1 MEKEYL
7 IRQAP
12 AKALLAFST
21 PMIIGNL
28 FQQLYTMTDSVIVG
42 QAVGES
48 ALAAV
53 GASYALTNVFISIA
67 IGGGVGASVLTSQAF
82 GRRDYHRMKRFIS
95 TALFTFLAVSLLLGG
110 FGLAFSGQIMAWL
123 RTPASILDD
132 AAVYLNIYFLGL
144 PFLFMYN
151 VLSAMFNALGRSKV
165 PLYLLIFSSVLNVG
179 LDLYLVLTLKMGVAG
194 VAWATLIAQ
203 GVSAVAAF
211 LLFARELRAYD
222 APSAVCFDVRELKN
236 MARVALPSVFQQS
249 TVSIGMMLVQS
260 VVNSFGAET
269 LAGYSAAMRI
279 ESICTVP
286 MAAVGNA
293 MSSYTAQNIGA
304 NKPERIKQG
313 FRSVLIF
320 SLATALVFFL
330 LFFLLNQ
337 PLLSLFMNE
346 DGSQL
351 AMDTGVN
358 FLRIAAPF
366 YFIVCLKLLCDGV
379 LRGSESMGCFMAA
392 TFTDLILRVV
402 LAAILSNAMNDVTGI
417 WYSWPGAWAVATVMS
432 VIFYKSG
439 IWAKKLRTLTPEA
452 EKEEIAEEELVDEI
466 LEEHVDMTPDK

>member
-1 MEKEYL
+1 
-7 IRQAP
+7 
-12 AKALLAFST
+12 
-21 PMIIGNL
+21 MIIGNL
-28 FQQLYTMTDSVIVG
+28 FQQLYTMTDSAIVG

-110 FGLAFSGQIMAWL
+110 LGLSFSGQIMAWL

-179 LDLYLVLTLKMGVAG
+179 LDLYLVLTLRMGVAG

-211 LLFARELRAYD
+211 LLFVRELRAYD

-304 NKPERIKQG
+304 GEYSRVRRGYRACYGI
-313 FRSVLIF
+313 
-320 SLATALVFFL
+320 LAVFALVIFAALQCF
-330 LFFLLNQ
+330 
-337 PLLSLFMNE
+337 
-346 DGSQL
+346 SQQL
-351 AMDTGVN
+351 
-358 FLRIAAPF
+358 IA
-366 YFIVCLKLLCDGV
+366 
-379 LRGSESMGCFMAA
+379 LRGAGDMGAFTAA
-392 TFTDLILRVV
+392 NLVNLTLRVV
-402 LAAILSNAMNDVTGI
+402 LAAVLAPRLGIRMVWYAVPVGWAANYLISFLRYRTGRWRERGAGLLAWPRQKNLLDSRENLCII
-417 WYSWPGAWAVATVMS
+417 WN
-432 VIFYKSG
+432 IR
-439 IWAKKLRTLTPEA
+439 KKR
-452 EKEEIAEEELVDEI
+452 
-466 LEEHVDMTPDK
+466 

>member
-1 MEKEYL
+1 
-7 IRQAP
+7 
-12 AKALLAFST
+12 
-21 PMIIGNL
+21 MIIGNL

-179 LDLYLVLTLKMGVAG
+179 LDLYLVLTLRMGVAG

-211 LLFARELRAYD
+211 LLFVRELRAYD

-304 NKPERIKQG
+304 GEYSRVRRGYRACYGI
-313 FRSVLIF
+313 
-320 SLATALVFFL
+320 LAVFALVIFAALQCFSQQLIALFL
-330 LFFLLNQ
+330 
-337 PLLSLFMNE
+337 
-346 DGSQL
+346 GW
-351 AMDTGVN
+351 
-358 FLRIAAPF
+358 F
-366 YFIVCLKLLCDGV
+366 YILIGLKMATDGV
-379 LRGSESMGCFMAA
+379 LRGAGDMGAFTAA
-392 TFTDLILRVV
+392 NLVNLTLRVV
-402 LAAILSNAMNDVTGI
+402 LAAVLAPRLGIRMVWYAVPVGWAANYLISFLRYRTGR
-417 WYSWPGAWAVATVMS
+417 WRERGAGLLA
-432 VIFYKSG
+432 
-439 IWAKKLRTLTPEA
+439 
-452 EKEEIAEEELVDEI
+452 
-466 LEEHVDMTPDK
+466 

>member
-1 MEKEYL
+1 
-7 IRQAP
+7 
-12 AKALLAFST
+12 
-21 PMIIGNL
+21 
-28 FQQLYTMTDSVIVG
+28 
-42 QAVGES
+42 
-48 ALAAV
+48 
-53 GASYALTNVFISIA
+53 
-67 IGGGVGASVLTSQAF
+67 
-82 GRRDYHRMKRFIS
+82 
-95 TALFTFLAVSLLLGG
+95 
-110 FGLAFSGQIMAWL
+110 
-123 RTPASILDD
+123 
-132 AAVYLNIYFLGL
+132 
-144 PFLFMYN
+144 
-151 VLSAMFNALGRSKV
+151 
-165 PLYLLIFSSVLNVG
+165 
-179 LDLYLVLTLKMGVAG
+179 
-194 VAWATLIAQ
+194 
-203 GVSAVAAF
+203 
-211 LLFARELRAYD
+211 
-222 APSAVCFDVRELKN
+222 
-236 MARVALPSVFQQS
+236 
-249 TVSIGMMLVQS
+249 
-260 VVNSFGAET
+260 
-269 LAGYSAAMRI
+269 
-279 ESICTVP
+279 
-286 MAAVGNA
+286 
-293 MSSYTAQNIGA
+293 MSSFTAQNIGA

-439 IWAKKLRTLTPEA
+439 IWAKKLISLTPEA

>member
-1 MEKEYL
+1 MK
-7 IRQAP
+7 
-12 AKALLAFST
+12 KAFCT
-21 PMIIGNL
+21 G
-28 FQQLYTMTDSVIVG
+28 T
-42 QAVGES
+42 
-48 ALAAV
+48 
-53 GASYALTNVFISIA
+53 
-67 IGGGVGASVLTSQAF
+67 
-82 GRRDYHRMKRFIS
+82 
-95 TALFTFLAVSLLLGG
+95 LAVSLLLGG

-179 LDLYLVLTLKMGVAG
+179 LDLYLVLTLRMGVAG

-211 LLFARELRAYD
+211 LLFVRELRAYD

-304 NKPERIKQG
+304 GEYSRVRRGYRACYGI
-313 FRSVLIF
+313 
-320 SLATALVFFL
+320 LAAFALVIFAALQCFSQQLIALFL
-330 LFFLLNQ
+330 NAESSRLALETGTSCIRFL
-337 PLLSLFMNE
+337 
-346 DGSQL
+346 GW
-351 AMDTGVN
+351 
-358 FLRIAAPF
+358 F
-366 YFIVCLKLLCDGV
+366 YILIGLKMATDGV
-379 LRGSESMGCFMAA
+379 LRGAGDMGAVTAA
-392 TFTDLILRVV
+392 NLVNLTLRVV
-402 LAAILSNAMNDVTGI
+402 LAAVLAPRLGIRMVWYAVPVGWAANYLISFLRYRTGR
-417 WYSWPGAWAVATVMS
+417 WRERGAGLLA
-432 VIFYKSG
+432 
-439 IWAKKLRTLTPEA
+439 
-452 EKEEIAEEELVDEI
+452 
-466 LEEHVDMTPDK
+466 

>member
-1 MEKEYL
+1 MSGAEKL
-7 IRQAP
+7 
-12 AKALLAFST
+12 
-21 PMIIGNL
+21 IGNGDML
-28 FQQLYTMTDSVIVG
+28 FS
-42 QAVGES
+42 
-48 ALAAV
+48 
-53 GASYALTNVFISIA
+53 
-67 IGGGVGASVLTSQAF
+67 
-82 GRRDYHRMKRFIS
+82 
-95 TALFTFLAVSLLLGG
+95 
-110 FGLAFSGQIMAWL
+110 
-123 RTPASILDD
+123 P
-132 AAVYLNIYFLGL
+132 
-144 PFLFMYN
+144 
-151 VLSAMFNALGRSKV
+151 
-165 PLYLLIFSSVLNVG
+165 
-179 LDLYLVLTLKMGVAG
+179 
-194 VAWATLIAQ
+194 
-203 GVSAVAAF
+203 
-211 LLFARELRAYD
+211 
-222 APSAVCFDVRELKN
+222 
-236 MARVALPSVFQQS
+236 
-249 TVSIGMMLVQS
+249 
-260 VVNSFGAET
+260 
-269 LAGYSAAMRI
+269 
-279 ESICTVP
+279 
-286 MAAVGNA
+286 
-293 MSSYTAQNIGA
+293 IGA

-358 FLRIAAPF
+358 FLRIVAPF

-439 IWAKKLRTLTPEA
+439 IWAKKLISLTPEA